1 MDDDPLPF
9 IAEKDYGA
17 FLRIIKRDFPD
28 AYDEWP
34 DTHDGWIELHER
46 EKLKRRRQGHIPRD
60 IDVRP
65 DEFAEFC
72 HRHNYKGGRQDFL
85 RFAITIA
92 KAEPQRVISDEEDT
106 EDRED

>member
-34 DTHDGWIELHER
+34 DTYDGWIELHEQ
-46 EKLKRRRQGHIPRD
+46 EKLKLRRQGLIPRD
-60 IDVRP
+60 IDVGP

-72 HRHNYKGGRQDFL
+72 HRDNRKGIFQDL
-85 RFAITIA
+85 LDFAFTIA

>member
-34 DTHDGWIELHER
+34 GTYDGWL
-46 EKLKRRRQGHIPRD
+46 EKYEQDALERRRQGHIPRD

-72 HRHNYKGGRQDFL
+72 HRDNRKGILQDLL

-92 KAEPQRVISDEEDT
+92 KTEPQRVISDEEDT
-106 EDRED
+106 EDSEA

>member
-9 IAEKDYGA
+9 IAEKDYGT
-17 FLRIIKRDFPD
+17 FLRIIKRDFPN

-34 DTHDGWIELHER
+34 DTYDGWSELHEQ

-72 HRHNYKGGRQDFL
+72 HRDNRKGILQDLLPFV
-85 RFAITIA
+85 ITIA